1 MKNRDLGFY
10 YLGNG
15 ISVADKNS
23 EVSGDFEFIAHINAD
38 RTIDFATEKLTI
50 EDKQKIE
57 HFAKTDNSKIS
68 ATQDTPVFNTIA
80 E

>member
-23 EVSGDFEFIAHINAD
+23 EVSGDFEAIAHINAD
-38 RTIDFATEKLTI
+38 REVQFYTEKLTA
-50 EDKQKIE
+50 EDKATIE
-57 HFAKTDNSKIS
+57 QFAKTDNSKIS
-68 ATQDTPVFNTIA
+68 ATQDTPIFNTIA